1 MGESA
6 TETVREIEQTRD
18 RLEDEF
24 RELEQRLPA
33 PGVWAKRLI
42 GVAVGGGVGGSAFW
56 FAARK
61 LRKRRKQKVAQ
72 RQVQAVVNVLP
83 ERWAENVSAALE
95 DGRWKGW
102 AAAAGGA
109 WLLFR
114 LAELRQLRRMNRA
127 LIVAR

>member
-33 PGVWAKRLI
+33 PGRWAKRLI

-56 FAARK
+56 FAVRK
-61 LRKRRKQKVAQ
+61 LRKRRKQKAPQ
-72 RQVQAVVNVLP
+72 QQLQAVVNVVP
-83 ERWAENVSAALE
+83 ERWAQGVSAALE

-109 WLLFR
+109 WVLFR
-114 LAELRQLRRMNRA
+114 LAEIRQLRRMNRA